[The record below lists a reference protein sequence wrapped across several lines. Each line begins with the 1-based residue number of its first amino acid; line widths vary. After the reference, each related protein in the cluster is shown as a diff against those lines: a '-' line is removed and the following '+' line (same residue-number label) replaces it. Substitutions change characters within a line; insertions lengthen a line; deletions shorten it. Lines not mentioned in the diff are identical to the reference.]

1 MAGKG
6 TAMGVRLLAALSVDL
21 SSVNV
26 SELCRELG
34 VSRQTFYKWRG
45 RFAVE
50 GPGGLVERSRRP
62 VSSPNQ
68 MPVATEEEVVRL
80 RKWLVGEG
88 LDHGAQSIVWA
99 MMRAGWGEVPSVS
112 AVHRALVRRGM
123 VVPQPQKR
131 PRSAGRRFVW
141 PFPNGAWQFDGT
153 RWVLADGEGVWVM
166 DCLDD
171 HSRVVPAALAC
182 GGLTSEAAWETL
194 CLGGRT
200 YGLPANVMSDNGTCF
215 TGRFGGGGDGRVLF
229 EDNLAQAGIN
239 QILSSPGHPQ
249 TCGKL
254 ERFHQTLKQW
264 LRARPLARN
273 LEQLQSQLDEF
284 RDYYNHQRPHRALR
298 GATPQ
303 QAWEA
308 TPAARPGRPIRPQGT
323 SRLGTVNTQGQL
335 TVGPYLVGIGT
346 HLAGHQVL
354 IIRNDLDVTVIGNGQ
369 IIRRLTI
376 DTTRRYQ
383 PSGRPPGRRPK
394 NHTRTTTNLMSA
406 IT

>member
-1 MAGKG
+1 MAGKV
-6 TAMGVRLLAALSVDL
+6 TAMGTRLLSALTVDV

-45 RFAVE
+45 RFAEE
-50 GPGGLVERSRRP
+50 GPEGLVERSRRP
-62 VSSPNQ
+62 HSSPNQ
-68 MPVATEEEVVRL
+68 MSAATEDEVVRL
-80 RKWLVGEG
+80 RKTLRQEG
-88 LDHGAQSIVWA
+88 KDHGAQSIVWA
-99 MMRAGWGEVPSVS
+99 MVREGWGEVPSVS

-153 RWVLADGEGVWVM
+153 HWVLADDGQVWIM

-182 GGLTSEAAWETL
+182 EGLTSEAAWDTL
-194 CLGGRT
+194 CRAAGG

-215 TGRFGGGGDGRVLF
+215 TGRFLGGGDGRVLF
-229 EDNLAQAGIN
+229 EKNLAQAGIN

-264 LRARPLARN
+264 LRARPLARD
-273 LEQLQSQLDEF
+273 LKELQAQLDEF
-284 RDYYNHQRPHRALR
+284 LGYYNHQRPHRALG

-308 TPAARPGRPIRPQGT
+308 IPAARPGDPIRPQGD
-323 SRLGTVNTQGQL
+323 SRLGTVNTHGQ
-335 TVGPYLVGIGT
+335 VGVGSYLVGVGT

-354 IIRNDLDVTVIGNGQ
+354 IIRNDLDVTIIGDGRVV
-369 IIRRLTI
+369 RRLTI
-376 DTTRRYQ
+376 DPTRRYQ
-383 PSGRPPGRRPK
+383 PSGRPRGRRP
-394 NHTRTTTNLMSA
+394 NNQIGPCH
-406 IT
+406 